1 MVGAAVMMVQ
11 LTFAVALVALMP
23 KPAHGQ
29 SPDSSAGP
37 AKKAV
42 ISGVVKDQYGDPVSE
57 VEIRVDPG
65 GYSAHADRTG
75 RFRVEA
81 PTGQYNVVF
90 RRVGYAA
97 EDFSWRARSGEGT
110 ELSIRLNPL
119 PYALDTVV
127 IRDSH
132 NRVVG
137 ASMIAGV
144 VVDGAMQPLKDVELL
159 LIGTGRHAIS
169 YDGGEFFFAGL
180 AKGNY
185 VLRARRLG
193 FSPVNLTVRIGK
205 GEEHGVAIKL
215 TALPQTL
222 ATVQV
227 RERSGFGKTAILWEE
242 FDRRQ
247 RWKST
252 GTVTVGRDELA
263 RSGKTSLD
271 WALARTQ
278 AASLIDMS
286 HIFRPRPPASIR
298 GRGPPP
304 IPGDVCVL
312 ENGVKP
318 ALLPLS
324 FFRADEVER
333 VEVVGANSDW
343 TGTIGARMA
352 IVKGCAPFGFQ
363 NPPYYVVW
371 VRGGS

>member
-1 MVGAAVMMVQ
+1 MIGLLGIIPTAAAGQVPDSSRTVAKAAVM
-11 LTFAVALVALMP
+11 
-23 KPAHGQ
+23 
-29 SPDSSAGP
+29 
-37 AKKAV
+37 
-42 ISGVVKDQYGDPVSE
+42 SGIVKDQYGDPLPE
-57 VEIRVDPG
+57 VEVQVQPAGYTAHVDN
-65 GYSAHADRTG
+65 AG

-81 PTGQYNVVF
+81 PAGQYNVVF

-97 EDFSWRARSGEGT
+97 EDFSWRALPGEAT

-132 NRVVG
+132 NRVAG
-137 ASMIAGV
+137 ASKIAGV
-144 VVDGAMQPLKDVELL
+144 VVDAAMQPLKGVELQ

-180 AKGNY
+180 ARGNY

-193 FSPVNLTVRIGK
+193 YSPVNHTVIVGK
-205 GEEHGVAIKL
+205 GEEHGIAIKL
-215 TALPQTL
+215 TTLPRTL
-222 ATVQV
+222 ATVQI
-227 RERSGFGKTAILWEE
+227 RERSGFGRTAILWEE

-252 GTVTVGRDELA
+252 GTITVGRDELA

-271 WALARTQ
+271 WALLRSEAW
-278 AASLIDMS
+278 SLINMS
-286 HIFRPRPPASIR
+286 HYFGSRPPTSIR
-298 GRGPPP
+298 PSRMRGPPP

-318 ALLPLS
+318 TRLPLS
-324 FFRADEVER
+324 AFRADQVER
-333 VEVVGANSDW
+333 VEVVGPGSDW

-352 IVKGCAPFGFQ
+352 IVRGCAPDGFLH
-363 NPPYYVVW
+363 PTYYVVW